1 LIEWHNQR
9 PDGEFRGKWRV
20 LDGKE
25 GEWSDL
31 KFGALRWW
39 PPPVSVKAH
48 VGWVQMNKH
57 LKCIDA
63 YGTYEIHGSYPTIPN
78 GVQWDSAWAT
88 HGVSAEVYT
97 WKT

>member
-1 LIEWHNQR
+1 
-9 PDGEFRGKWRV
+9 
-20 LDGKE
+20 
-25 GEWSDL
+25 
-31 KFGALRWW
+31 
-39 PPPVSVKAH
+39 VSVKAH

-63 YGTYEIHGSYPTIPN
+63 YGTYGIHGSYPTIPN